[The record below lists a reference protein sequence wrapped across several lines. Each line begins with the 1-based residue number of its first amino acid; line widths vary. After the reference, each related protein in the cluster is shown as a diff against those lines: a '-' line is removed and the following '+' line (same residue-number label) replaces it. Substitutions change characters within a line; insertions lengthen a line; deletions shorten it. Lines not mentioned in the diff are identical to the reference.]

1 MLKYMKSYAEQA
13 LPSLLYSDL
22 ELRLVIDTNVII
34 SDALLFYKEG
44 KSFLL
49 VLLNSP
55 FFTAIAP
62 SKIDTELEHNIIKIS
77 KKKKLDEDRLRAIV
91 ADFRKKIKIMEAEE
105 ESSYSRAAQLLG
117 NHIKDVE
124 YVALSFYS
132 KSHGI
137 MTYDI
142 NIQKAGIRTW
152 NNRNS
157 VGKIVGAFE
166 RGAFSFF
173 IIGQGL
179 PVIFQMLYE
188 LFMAILEIVWKAA
201 VALGNVAIK
210 GLEKVTNAIVNL
222 EPRQQLVLALIA
234 GFLLAYDKTRDFIIN
249 STRAVIDAV
258 IYILTWFYNLVKGT
272 LEFLTPML
280 EISVEATGLLFSDV
294 ANAIKAYNELN
305 LI

>member
-1 MLKYMKSYAEQA
+1 
-13 LPSLLYSDL
+13 LLTS
-22 ELRLVIDTNVII
+22 T
-34 SDALLFYKEG
+34 
-44 KSFLL
+44 
-49 VLLNSP
+49 

>member
-1 MLKYMKSYAEQA
+1 MKSYAEQA